1 MRLPFWRRRPSQL
14 LLAWSAYWIGL
25 VLVTLW
31 PALALGYRVTQLPDN
46 HGSINAGFNND
57 VLTATI
63 IDSGRTVWTGSTT
76 LLSLVFLVAIPPLLL
91 WLIWLAGSARTNNAG
106 ARAAKSATTPRELH
120 APEPRIGIIETS
132 PVSTS
137 KRPAREES

>member
-25 VLVTLW
+25 VLITLW
-31 PALALGYRVTQLPDN
+31 PALTAGWRVTQLPHN
-46 HGSINAGFNND
+46 HGTISAGFNND

-76 LLSLVFLVAIPPLLL
+76 LLSLVFLVAIPSLLL
-91 WLIWLAGSARTNNAG
+91 WLVWLAGSARTNNAG
-106 ARAAKSATTPRELH
+106 ARAAKNARTPGELH
-120 APEPRIGIIETS
+120 APEPRIGIVETS
-132 PVSTS
+132 ASSTS

>member
-1 MRLPFWRRRPSQL
+1 MRLPFQRWRPSQL

-25 VLVTLW
+25 ALVTLL
-31 PALALGYRVTQLPDN
+31 PALAAGYRVTQLPDN

-63 IDSGRTVWTGSTT
+63 IDSGRTIWTGSIT

-91 WLIWLAGSARTNNAG
+91 WLVWLAGPARTNNAD
-106 ARAAKSATTPRELH
+106 AKTAKNATTPGELY

-132 PVSTS
+132 PTSPS
-137 KRPAREES
+137 KRRAREES